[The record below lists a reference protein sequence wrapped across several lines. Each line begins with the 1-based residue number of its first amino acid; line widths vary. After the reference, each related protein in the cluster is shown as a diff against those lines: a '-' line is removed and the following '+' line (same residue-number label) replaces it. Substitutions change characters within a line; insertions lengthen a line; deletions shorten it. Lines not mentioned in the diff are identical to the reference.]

1 MSTPQQA
8 LTYLRH
14 HRRILLH
21 ALLFPGL
28 ILLVNLLIVAKEF
41 KVDYSAYLE
50 SNEGTFIAIARLIA
64 AHPGDMLWWP
74 TWDFGIPF
82 QNTYVPGLPVL
93 VAAFS
98 RLTGHS
104 ASLSFHQVCAFF
116 FAFGPVA
123 VYFMA
128 WGVSR
133 LPGTSALA
141 ALAYSLFSP
150 CAWLVPEVRADL
162 GGAWNL
168 RRLQILSYYGEGPHT
183 ASLFFLPLAI
193 LFLYLALTR
202 RELSIKVAA
211 GVCLGLTVLMNAFGA
226 TLAIMVVVAL
236 LAAGPRKEMW
246 RNSWLI
252 FFIGLLSYLWISPL
266 LPPSVVQDIRRNGPT
281 TAGLY
286 PFNAVSALGLGD
298 IAFALLVS
306 WLVTAKKVSRPLRMF
321 LFYSLIVSAVML
333 LSYYADCNIVP
344 QPHRY
349 SVAMDMALC
358 VLGVF
363 GGAALLRA
371 IAPSLLPP
379 VAIVLLLGSAV
390 QLRHDVHYGRAFIQG
405 QDVKTTTTYHVAEWM
420 NDHMHGERV
429 FMGGAQGFHFN
440 AFADTPQVHGGHD
453 PMQPSLVPLVAEFIV
468 QSGMNTGSRDAEICT
483 IWLKALGAHA
493 ISVPGPKT
501 DSYYKAFLSPLK
513 FEGVLPVLWR
523 ESDDT
528 VYEVPQRSSSLA
540 HVVPENTLVQH
551 PPYNGLDVA
560 ELSRYVSAI
569 EDPALPEAPFHWLN
583 RHSATIQATLQP
595 GQLISVQE
603 REMPGWNATA
613 NGKSLPIGK
622 DGLGFMVL
630 QPECRS
636 CSITLNYDGG
646 IEWRGT
652 CMASLAVIIG
662 VVYSLFLKR
671 KSPNTPEIP

>member
-202 RELSIKVAA
+202 RELSIKV
-211 GVCLGLTVLMNAFGA
+211 
-226 TLAIMVVVAL
+226 
-236 LAAGPRKEMW
+236 
-246 RNSWLI
+246 
-252 FFIGLLSYLWISPL
+252 
-266 LPPSVVQDIRRNGPT
+266 
-281 TAGLY
+281 AGLY